1 MTRYKEAPVTHF
13 VSLID
18 PDELE
23 TELHPPASA
32 QRRLKLV
39 FNDLDDI
46 EVKLPMFKRY
56 KAPTTEHVAEL
67 VEFGKTMADLDD
79 WGLLTHCEAGISRST
94 AAAITIVTAAGYPP
108 QTAFEMVNSA
118 CPEMLPNRRILRLA
132 DELMGTTGRLYTL
145 AETHRRKMFQI
156 AGYEDPTNV
165 RLREYET
172 AMSRG
177 WISRFLFNLM
187 ARPPKPQQP
196 KSSRVIKIESKQI
209 KKREDF

>member
-1 MTRYKEAPVTHF
+1 MTRYREAPVTHF

-18 PDELE
+18 PDEME
-23 TELHPPASA
+23 TELHPPSSA
-32 QRRLKLV
+32 QRRLRLA

-56 KAPTTEHVAEL
+56 IAPTTEHMSEL
-67 VEFGKTMADLDD
+67 VEFGRTMADLDD

-118 CPEMLPNRRILRLA
+118 CPEMLPNRRMLRLA
-132 DELMGTTGRLYTL
+132 DDLLNTDNRLYML

-172 AMSRG
+172 AMSKG
-177 WISRFLFNLM
+177 WLSRILFHLM
-187 ARPPKPQQP
+187 ARPPKPQAP
-196 KSSRVIKIESKQI
+196 KSSPAIKIESTQL

>member
-1 MTRYKEAPVTHF
+1 MTHF

-32 QRRLKLV
+32 SRKLRLV

-46 EVKLPMFKRY
+46 EIRLPMFKRY
-56 KAPTTEHVAEL
+56 AAPTVEHVKEL
-67 VEFGKTMADLDD
+67 VEFGKTMSDLDD

-108 QTAFEMVNSA
+108 QTAFEMVQQA

-132 DELMGTTGRLYTL
+132 DELMDTSGRLYTL
-145 AETHRRKMFQI
+145 AETHRRHMFQI
-156 AGYEDPTNV
+156 AGYEDPTNA

-172 AMSRG
+172 AMSKG
-177 WISRFLFNLM
+177 WLSRFLFHLF
-187 ARPPKPQQP
+187 ARPPKPQNI
-196 KSSRVIKIESKQI
+196 KSSPVKIESKQL
-209 KKREDF
+209 KRD